1 MSYQGYL
8 LFAMETAG
16 AAIILRVGVPIYRQ
30 ILLDVSSHV
39 PRVQTIGWATLAI
52 VLIQSGYWGRLLFPS
67 ASPRGKHIVLAH
79 AVLFLA
85 RLSFIFGASIFSM
98 TFFLRF
104 DELHLTPLRLGI
116 LMAVLFSLFC
126 YTQELERLGR
136 RFYPG
141 ELKDEPADT
150 CNRPLTNSQLK
161 AFYED

>member
-52 VLIQSGYWGRLLFPS
+52 VLIQSGYWGRWLFP
-67 ASPRGKHIVLAH
+67 
-79 AVLFLA
+79 
-85 RLSFIFGASIFSM
+85 SIFSM